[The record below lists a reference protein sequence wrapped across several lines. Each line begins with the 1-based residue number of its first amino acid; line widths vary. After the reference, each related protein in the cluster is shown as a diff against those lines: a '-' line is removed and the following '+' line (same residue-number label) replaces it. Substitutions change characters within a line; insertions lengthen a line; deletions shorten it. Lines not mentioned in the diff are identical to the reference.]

1 MAVSPQELGRRLR
14 EAREA
19 SGMTQEQVSREIG
32 LSRASVA
39 QMELGNRQV
48 TSLELDRLAYLYGRD
63 IRQFLA
69 ETFEPQDA
77 LTVLLRA
84 NPDLTREGK
93 VADGLR
99 RCIALGREISNLE
112 ALLGIERD
120 AMAPAAYPTLA
131 LKFKWDAIQQG
142 GRVALEERRRL
153 NLGDSPLPDIKEI
166 LDGQGIRVAFVPLP
180 NDVSGL
186 TIHEAGVGILVAVN
200 DGHGR
205 LRQRFSLAHEYA
217 HVLLD
222 CESSGSIISRG
233 DSRAELIEMRAN
245 SFAAVFLMPD
255 EGIRRYMQTLGK
267 GKPSRSVADVFDETN
282 VMRVQRRSKP
292 GTQQIR
298 IYDLVLIAHRFRV
311 SNIAALFRLQNLGL
325 LNNDQI
331 ESLREDIDRGLDKE
345 AAKLM
350 GLEGE
355 SSIPLQLDFKHRF
368 VGLAVEAYRRMLI
381 SKAKLQELT
390 SMVNVSL
397 ESVLRLIENPEQNNS

>member
-1 MAVSPQELGRRLR
+1 MTIAPQELGRRLR
-14 EAREA
+14 EAREGC
-19 SGMTQEQVSREIG
+19 GMTQDQVSRELG

-69 ETFEPQDA
+69 ETFKPQDA

-93 VADGLR
+93 VAEGLR
-99 RCIALGREISNLE
+99 RCIALGREISSLE

-120 AMAPAAYPTLA
+120 AMAPTAYPTTA
-131 LKFKWDAIQQG
+131 LKSKWNAIQQG
-142 GRVALEERRRL
+142 ARVALEERRRL
-153 NLGDSPLPDIKEI
+153 NLGDSPLPDITEI
-166 LDGQGIRVAFVPLP
+166 LDCQGIRIASVPLP

-186 TIHEAGVGILVAVN
+186 TIHESGVGIFVVVN
-200 DGHGR
+200 ADHGR
-205 LRQRFSLAHEYA
+205 LRQRFSLSHEYG

-222 CESSGSIISRG
+222 RQTSGSIISRG
-233 DSRAELIEMRAN
+233 NSRAELIEIRSN

-255 EGIRRYMQTLGK
+255 EGVRRYIQALGK
-267 GKPSRSVADVFDETN
+267 GKPSRSVADVFDETD

-292 GTQQIR
+292 GSQEIR

-311 SNIAALFRLQNLGL
+311 SSIAALYRLQNLGF
-325 LNNDQI
+325 LNNDQV
-331 ESLREDIDRGLDKE
+331 ELLRNGLDRGLDKE

-350 GLEGE
+350 GLDGE
-355 SSIPLQLDFKHRF
+355 TGAPSRLDFKHRF
-368 VGLAVEAYRRMLI
+368 LGLAIEAYRRELI
-381 SKAKLQELT
+381 SKSKLHEL
-390 SMVNVSL
+390 SQMVDVSY
-397 ESVLRLIENPEQNNS
+397 ESVIKLIGDHNDDNP

>member
-120 AMAPAAYPTLA
+120 AMAPAAYPTPA

-222 CESSGSIISRG
+222 RESSGSIISRG
-233 DSRAELIEMRAN
+233 ESRAELIEMRAN

-298 IYDLVLIAHRFRV
+298 IYDLVLIAHRFKV
-311 SNIAALFRLQNLGL
+311 STIAALFRLQNLGL

-397 ESVLRLIENPEQNNS
+397 ESVLRLIENPEENSS

>member
-120 AMAPAAYPTLA
+120 AMAPAAYPTPA

-222 CESSGSIISRG
+222 RESSGSIISRG

-311 SNIAALFRLQNLGL
+311 STIAALFRLQNLGL

-397 ESVLRLIENPEQNNS
+397 ESVLRLIENPEENSS

>member
-48 TSLELDRLAYLYGRD
+48 TSLELDHLAFLYGRD

-120 AMAPAAYPTLA
+120 AMAPAAYPTPA

-142 GRVALEERRRL
+142 GRVAIEERRRL

-222 CESSGSIISRG
+222 RESSGSIISRG

-355 SSIPLQLDFKHRF
+355 SSVPLQLDFKHRF

-397 ESVLRLIENPEQNNS
+397 ESVLRLIENPEENSS

>member
-120 AMAPAAYPTLA
+120 AMAPAAYPTPA

-222 CESSGSIISRG
+222 RESSGSIISRG

-298 IYDLVLIAHRFRV
+298 IYDLVLIAHRFKV
-311 SNIAALFRLQNLGL
+311 STIAALFRLQNLGL

-397 ESVLRLIENPEQNNS
+397 ESVLRLIENPEENSS

>member
-14 EAREA
+14 EARESA
-19 SGMTQEQVSREIG
+19 GMTQEQVSRKLG

-69 ETFEPQDA
+69 ETYEPQDA

-84 NPDLTREGK
+84 NPDLTRDGK
-93 VADGLR
+93 VAEGLR
-99 RCIALGREISNLE
+99 RCIALGREIFNLE
-112 ALLGIERD
+112 ALLYIERD
-120 AMAPAAYPTLA
+120 AMAPAAYPTTA
-131 LKFKWDAIQQG
+131 LKSKWDAIQQG
-142 GRVALEERRRL
+142 GRVALEERKRL
-153 NLGDSPLPDIKEI
+153 NLGDSPLPDIMEI
-166 LDGQGIRVAFVPLP
+166 LDGQGIRIASVPLP

-200 DGHGR
+200 ADHGP

-222 CESSGSIISRG
+222 RQTSGSIISRG
-233 DSRAELIEMRAN
+233 NNRSELMEMRAN

-255 EGIRRYMQTLGK
+255 EGVRRYVQVLGK
-267 GKPSRSVADVFDETN
+267 GKPSRSVADVFDETD
-282 VMRVQRRSKP
+282 VTRVQRRSKP

-298 IYDLVLIAHRFRV
+298 IYDLVLIAYRFSV
-311 SNIAALFRLQNLGL
+311 STIAALFRLQNLGL
-325 LNNDQI
+325 LNNDQV
-331 ESLREDIDRGLDKE
+331 ERLRDDIDRGLDKD

-350 GLEGE
+350 GLERE
-355 SSIPLQLDFKHRF
+355 SGAPLQLEFKHRF
-368 VGLAVEAYRRMLI
+368 VGLAIEAYRRELI
-381 SKAKLQELT
+381 SKAKLHELT
-390 SMVNVSL
+390 KMVNVSL
-397 ESVLRLIENPEQNNS
+397 ESALRLIDNPKENNA

>member
-19 SGMTQEQVSREIG
+19 SGMTQEQVSRELG

-93 VADGLR
+93 AAEGLR

-120 AMAPAAYPTLA
+120 AIAPAAYPTTA
-131 LKFKWDAIQQG
+131 LKSKWDAIQQG
-142 GRVALEERRRL
+142 ARVAMEERRRI
-153 NLGDSPLPDIKEI
+153 NLGDSPLADITEI
-166 LDGQGIRVAFVPLP
+166 LDSQGIRIAFVPMP
-180 NDVSGL
+180 NDVSGM
-186 TIHEAGVGILVAVN
+186 TIHEAGVGIFVAVN
-200 DGHGR
+200 AKHSL
-205 LRQRFSLAHEYA
+205 LRQRFSFAHEYA

-222 CESSGSIISRG
+222 REFSGSIISRG
-233 DSRAELIEMRAN
+233 DNRAEFIEMRAN

-255 EGIRRYMQTLGK
+255 EGVRRYIQSLGK
-267 GKPSRSVADVFDETN
+267 GKPSRSVAEVFDETN

-292 GTQQIR
+292 GTQEIR
-298 IYDLVLIAHRFRV
+298 IYDLVLIAHRFGV
-311 SNIAALFRLQNLGL
+311 STIAALYRIQNLGL
-325 LNNDQI
+325 LNNDQADL
-331 ESLREDIDRGLDKE
+331 LRGEIDRGFDKE
-345 AAKLM
+345 TAKIM
-350 GLEGE
+350 GLERKAGM
-355 SSIPLQLDFKHRF
+355 LLRLDFKHRF
-368 VGLAVEAYRRMLI
+368 LWLALEAYRRELI
-381 SKAKLQELT
+381 SKAKLHELGK
-390 SMVNVSL
+390 MVDVSL
-397 ESVLRLIENPEQNNS
+397 ESLLRLIENHKEDNA

>member
-1 MAVSPQELGRRLR
+1 
-14 EAREA
+14 
-19 SGMTQEQVSREIG
+19 
-32 LSRASVA
+32 
-39 QMELGNRQV
+39 
-48 TSLELDRLAYLYGRD
+48 LDRLAYLYGRD

-120 AMAPAAYPTLA
+120 AMAPAAYPTPA

-166 LDGQGIRVAFVPLP
+166 LDCQGIRVAFVPLP

-222 CESSGSIISRG
+222 RESSGSIISRG

-311 SNIAALFRLQNLGL
+311 STIAALFRLQNLGL

-397 ESVLRLIENPEQNNS
+397 ESVLRLIENPEENNS

>member
-1 MAVSPQELGRRLR
+1 MAVSQQELGRRLR

-19 SGMTQEQVSREIG
+19 CGMTQEQVSRELG

-93 VADGLR
+93 VAEGLR

-120 AMAPAAYPTLA
+120 AIAPAAYPTVA
-131 LKFKWDAIQQG
+131 LKTKWDAIQQG

-153 NLGDSPLPDIKEI
+153 DLGEAPLPDIKEI
-166 LDGQGIRVAFVPLP
+166 LDGQGIRIALVPLP
-180 NDVSGL
+180 DDVSGL
-186 TIHEAGVGILVAVN
+186 TIYEPEVGIFVAVN
-200 DGHGR
+200 SSHSS
-205 LRQRFSLAHEYA
+205 LRQRFSFAHEYA

-222 CESSGSIISRG
+222 RETSGSIISRG
-233 DSRAELIEMRAN
+233 HNRADLIEMRAN

-255 EGIRRYMQTLGK
+255 EGVRRHVQALGK
-267 GKPSRSVADVFDETN
+267 GKPSRSVADVFDETD
-282 VMRVQRRSKP
+282 VTRVQRRSKP
-292 GTQQIR
+292 GTQLIR
-298 IYDLVLIAHRFRV
+298 IYDLVLIAHRFGV
-311 SNIAALFRLQNLGL
+311 STIATLFRLQNLGL
-325 LNNDQI
+325 LNNDQA
-331 ESLREDIDRGLDKE
+331 ELLRNDIDRGLDKE

-350 GLEGE
+350 GLGAEVGM
-355 SSIPLQLDFKHRF
+355 LRLLDFKHRF
-368 VGLAVEAYRRMLI
+368 VGLAVEAYQRELI
-381 SKAKLQELT
+381 SKAKLHELT
-390 SMVNVSL
+390 QMVNVSF
-397 ESVLRLIENPEQNNS
+397 ESVLRLIENYKEDNS

>member
-186 TIHEAGVGILVAVN
+186 TIHEAGVGILVVVN
-200 DGHGR
+200 DCHGR

-222 CESSGSIISRG
+222 RESSGSIISRG

-311 SNIAALFRLQNLGL
+311 STIAGLFRLQNLGL

-331 ESLREDIDRGLDKE
+331 ESLRKDIDRGLDKE

-397 ESVLRLIENPEQNNS
+397 ESVLRLIENPEENNS

>member
-48 TSLELDRLAYLYGRD
+48 TSLELDHLAFLYGRD

-120 AMAPAAYPTLA
+120 AMAPAAYPSPA

-222 CESSGSIISRG
+222 RESSGSIISRG

-355 SSIPLQLDFKHRF
+355 SSVPLQLDFKHRF

-397 ESVLRLIENPEQNNS
+397 ESVLRLIENSEENSS

>member
-48 TSLELDRLAYLYGRD
+48 TSLELDHLAFLYGRD

-120 AMAPAAYPTLA
+120 AMAPAAYPSPA

-222 CESSGSIISRG
+222 RESSGSIISRG

-355 SSIPLQLDFKHRF
+355 SSVPLQLDFKHRF

-397 ESVLRLIENPEQNNS
+397 ESVLRLIENPEENSS

>member
-1 MAVSPQELGRRLR
+1 MAVSTQELGRRLR

-19 SGMTQEQVSREIG
+19 SGMTQEQVSRELG

-48 TSLELDRLAYLYGRD
+48 TSLELDRLAYLYVRD

-84 NPDLTREGK
+84 NPDFARDGK
-93 VADGLR
+93 VAEGLR

-120 AMAPAAYPTLA
+120 AMAPAAYPTSV
-131 LKFKWDAIQQG
+131 LKSKWEAIRQG

-153 NLGDSPLPDIKEI
+153 NLGEAPLYDITEI
-166 LDGQGIRVAFVPLP
+166 LDGQGIRIALVPLP

-186 TIHEAGVGILVAVN
+186 TIHEPEIGIFVVVN
-200 DGHGR
+200 GSHSI
-205 LRQRFSLAHEYA
+205 LRQRFSFAHEYA

-222 CESSGSIISRG
+222 RETSESIISRG
-233 DSRAELIEMRAN
+233 DNRAELIEIRAN

-255 EGIRRYMQTLGK
+255 EGIRRYVQALGK
-267 GKPSRSVADVFDETN
+267 GKPSRSIADVFDETD
-282 VMRVQRRSKP
+282 VTRVQRRSKP
-292 GTQQIR
+292 RTQQIR
-298 IYDLVLIAHRFRV
+298 IYDLVLIAHRFGV
-311 SNIAALFRLQNLGL
+311 STIAALFRLQNLGL
-325 LNNDQI
+325 LNKDQVDL
-331 ESLREDIDRGLDKE
+331 LRDDMDRGLDKD
-345 AAKLM
+345 ATKLM

-355 SSIPLQLDFKHRF
+355 AGKPLQLDFKHRF
-368 VGLAVEAYRRMLI
+368 VGLAVDAYQRELI
-381 SKAKLQELT
+381 SKAKLKELT
-390 SMVNVSL
+390 QMVNVSS
-397 ESVLRLIENPEQNNS
+397 ESVLRLIEHYKEDNV